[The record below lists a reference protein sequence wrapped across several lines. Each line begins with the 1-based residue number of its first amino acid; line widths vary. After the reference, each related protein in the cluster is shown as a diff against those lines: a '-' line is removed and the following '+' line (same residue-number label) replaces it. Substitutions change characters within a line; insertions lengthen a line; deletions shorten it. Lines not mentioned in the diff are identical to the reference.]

1 MPIWLRLAGA
11 LAGGSLAA
19 LAATI
24 SYWFGLYWW
33 EMGIGPIAQ
42 LGVGVGTMVGFAAGP
57 TAVTTP
63 RPILFGLGVAVKAVF
78 IGLALYLAGAMTI
91 AVASGGAID
100 AGAIAFVLFAVPSA
114 LALAL
119 PVTIPIALVAM
130 AVARVTRRHR
140 RRGLLALATIVLS
153 TAGLTVAAS
162 QGPPPHRDRDPGLG
176 VEFAQVRLEWTVVN
190 RSDDDL
196 LLSVW
201 AWTDAGAG
209 GSSRGLPACFT
220 VTGRS
225 WEETDWFIGFE
236 NDRNSTEGAIPD
248 AVVSASDIPGSE
260 PRVWIDVAPGGELT
274 VIPGRAAPP
283 ADQLVV
289 DHCLEPSE

>member
-1 MPIWLRLAGA
+1 M
-11 LAGGSLAA
+11 
-19 LAATI
+19 
-24 SYWFGLYWW
+24 
-33 EMGIGPIAQ
+33 EIAQ
-42 LGVGVGTMVGFAAGP
+42 V
-57 TAVTTP
+57 
-63 RPILFGLGVAVKAVF
+63 
-78 IGLALYLAGAMTI
+78 
-91 AVASGGAID
+91 
-100 AGAIAFVLFAVPSA
+100 
-114 LALAL
+114 
-119 PVTIPIALVAM
+119 
-130 AVARVTRRHR
+130 
-140 RRGLLALATIVLS
+140 
-153 TAGLTVAAS
+153 
-162 QGPPPHRDRDPGLG
+162 Q
-176 VEFAQVRLEWTVVN
+176 LEWTVVN

-225 WEETDWFIGFE
+225 WEETDWFIGLE

-260 PRVWIDVAPGGELT
+260 PRVWIDVAPDGELT

-289 DHCLEPSE
+289 DNCLEPSE